1 MDRDRWGALLIAD
14 TGNQRI
20 RKVDAGGVITT
31 VAGSGPTGLYE
42 GDYGG
47 DGGPAL
53 DARLDGPTAVAAD
66 AMGNIYV
73 ADRYNHCVRKV
84 GADGIITTAAGTPD
98 VPNYGGDGGPATD
111 AFMDNPTDVAVDA
124 EGSLY
129 LTDMVNMVVR
139 KVDPAGIVTTL
150 AGNGDCASSKFGVP
164 PTEFPF
170 CWPSGI
176 ALGDS
181 GEFHVSELN
190 RSFVAKVLDR
200 VLADTVSDDGTVQ
213 ETKAYVEPWDQ
224 YHLVWRGRH
233 TYTKDKDT
241 HMSVLRFGY
250 DSLGRLLSVSDP
262 RFGGS
267 RMTTVVRDAD
277 GIPEQIVSPDGIV
290 TALAID
296 PITNRLVGVTQP
308 DGGTYAFEY
317 DGNGLMTAESD
328 PEGNRFDHGFDD
340 LGRVTDVW
348 DPEGGHWNYDVTE
361 FADGRVETTK
371 TTAEGNA
378 TTYTDHTGSSGDY
391 ASEILSPSGGTTGFD
406 RSADGM
412 SVTKTLPCG
421 TDLSFEYGLN
431 PNFRFRYLRRMTQG
445 TPSGLERVTERLR
458 TYEDRDGDHVTDKA
472 VETVTVDGRVTVHET
487 DDLAHTRTL
496 TSPENRQV
504 VTNHD
509 EDTGLTTR
517 VRIAGLHDTVY
528 DHHDDGRL
536 RSVTVGDRVTGFV
549 HDMAGDPRSVT
560 VTDPGNRTIVYEYD
574 DMMRLRTVRRP
585 DTSVVSFEHDRNGNM
600 TVLFPPSEARHGFGH
615 NGVNLNDAY
624 ETPLENTYSHVYDR
638 DRRLRE
644 RHFPSGKTI
653 TYVYDPAKLGRIET
667 PEGNVVF
674 GYDDCGAKVVSVT
687 KGDEAIGYGHDGGI
701 VTSETLT
708 GTLNQSLVYH
718 YDRNGD
724 LEIDGMTYA
733 GARTDYAW
741 DDDGLL
747 TGSGRLT
754 ITRNAGNG
762 LPESVTAGD
771 LSLTRSFNGH
781 GETDG
786 ETFQV
791 GSGNVLSWG
800 VDERHPDGR
809 IRQKTEDSSAHV
821 YEYDE
826 MGRLLTV
833 TRDGALIE
841 EYRYD
846 DFGRRDHEMS
856 VPRGIAG
863 RSLTYDDEDR
873 LVTVGGVVYEH
884 DDDGFLERKTDG
896 TEVTEYDYSSRG
908 ELLTVTLPDSTLIEY
923 VHDPLGRRIAKK
935 VNGAVVEKY
944 LWQGLTRLL
953 AVYNADDSL
962 RMRFEYADARMPVAM
977 AKDGATYYLAYDQV
991 GSLKVVA
998 DASGNVAKRIGCDTF
1013 GNILS
1018 DSDPAFA
1025 VPFGF
1030 AGGLHDRDTGLVRFG
1045 HRDYDPETGRWTA
1058 KDPILFAAGNADL
1071 YGYCANDPINW
1082 IDSLGL
1088 SEADVLKLH
1097 DIFQFM
1103 VGALTE
1109 AERRHPYSYLNNFL
1123 STLQMLNKCGMSD
1136 DGNRYLGCG
1145 EQAEA
1150 VRTGMSQCKKEDHFD
1165 DNWTFELVQGHT
1177 GSGFPHKWLVLK
1189 SDNPDD
1195 PTIVADPWADHFGDP
1210 IGSYSSE

>member
-1 MDRDRWGALLIAD
+1 M
-14 TGNQRI
+14 
-20 RKVDAGGVITT
+20 
-31 VAGSGPTGLYE
+31 
-42 GDYGG
+42 
-47 DGGPAL
+47 
-53 DARLDGPTAVAAD
+53 
-66 AMGNIYV
+66 
-73 ADRYNHCVRKV
+73 
-84 GADGIITTAAGTPD
+84 
-98 VPNYGGDGGPATD
+98 
-111 AFMDNPTDVAVDA
+111 
-124 EGSLY
+124 
-129 LTDMVNMVVR
+129 
-139 KVDPAGIVTTL
+139 
-150 AGNGDCASSKFGVP
+150 
-164 PTEFPF
+164 
-170 CWPSGI
+170 
-176 ALGDS
+176 
-181 GEFHVSELN
+181 
-190 RSFVAKVLDR
+190 
-200 VLADTVSDDGTVQ
+200 
-213 ETKAYVEPWDQ
+213 
-224 YHLVWRGRH
+224 
-233 TYTKDKDT
+233 
-241 HMSVLRFGY
+241 
-250 DSLGRLLSVSDP
+250 
-262 RFGGS
+262 
-267 RMTTVVRDAD
+267 
-277 GIPEQIVSPDGIV
+277 
-290 TALAID
+290 
-296 PITNRLVGVTQP
+296 
-308 DGGTYAFEY
+308 
-317 DGNGLMTAESD
+317 
-328 PEGNRFDHGFDD
+328 
-340 LGRVTDVW
+340 
-348 DPEGGHWNYDVTE
+348 TE

-638 DRRLRE
+638 AVYRTKSLGWPAFFPNGQIPRPPEKAGFLSLNHFFVLYTDDRDRRLRE
-644 RHFPSGKTI
+644 KHFPSGKTI
-653 TYVYDPAKLGRIET
+653 SHIYDPAKLERIET

-687 KGDEAIGYGHDGGI
+687 KGDEAIGYDHDGGI
-701 VTSETLT
+701 LTSETLT
-708 GTLNQSLVYH
+708 GTLSQSLTYH
-718 YDRNGD
+718 YDQNGD
-724 LEIDGMTYA
+724 LEIDGMSYA
-733 GARTDYAW
+733 GARTDHGW

-754 ITRNAGNG
+754 ITRKPENG

-786 ETFQV
+786 ETVHV
-791 GSGNVLSWG
+791 GSENILSWSI
-800 VDERHPDGR
+800 DERHPDGR
-809 IRQKTEDSSAHV
+809 IKQRTEDSSIHA
-821 YEYDE
+821 YAYDD

-833 TRDGALIE
+833 MKDGVLSE

-846 DFGRRDHEMS
+846 DFGRRDYEMS

-873 LVTVGGVVYEH
+873 LVTVGGVVHEH
-884 DDDGFLERKTDG
+884 DDDEFLETKTDG
-896 TEVTEYDYSSRG
+896 TEVTEYAYSSRG
-908 ELLTVTLPDSTLIEY
+908 ELLRVDLPDGRLIEY

-935 VNGAVVEKY
+935 IDGTVIEKY

-953 AVYNADDSL
+953 AVYNADDTL

-977 AKDGATYYLAYDQV
+977 ARDGATYYLAYDQV
-991 GSLKVVA
+991 GSLKAVA
-998 DASGNVAKRIGCDTF
+998 DASGNVAKRIEHDAF

-1018 DSDPAFA
+1018 DSNPSFTM
-1025 VPFGF
+1025 PFGF
-1030 AGGLHDRDTGLVRFG
+1030 AGGLHDRDTSLIRFG
-1045 HRDYDPETGRWTA
+1045 YRDYDPETGRWTA
-1058 KDPILFAAGNADL
+1058 KDPILFAGGDSDL
-1071 YGYCANDPINW
+1071 YGYCLNDPVNFA
-1082 IDSLGL
+1082 DPEGL
-1088 SEADVLKLH
+1088 VR
-1097 DIFQFM
+1097 
-1103 VGALTE
+1103 GRRGRRGTE
-1109 AERRHPYSYLNNFL
+1109 S
-1123 STLQMLNKCGMSD
+1123 
-1136 DGNRYLGCG
+1136 GNRYVDGH
-1145 EQAEA
+1145 
-1150 VRTGMSQCKKEDHFD
+1150 VKKLIRDIRRIEPDFEYG
-1165 DNWTFELVQGHT
+1165 TFKQ
-1177 GSGFPHKWLVLK
+1177 P
-1189 SDNPDD
+1189 
-1195 PTIVADPWADHFGDP
+1195 
-1210 IGSYSSE
+1210 SSSM